1 MIEIIADLILLV
13 CACAFAWVVH
23 EQRRML
29 RQIRKL
35 AALYPPFLTDSDL
48 DQDGKKITATSVH
61 SETMWD
67 EDTVPRD

>member
-1 MIEIIADLILLV
+1 MIEIISGLILVV
-13 CACAFAWVVH
+13 CLGGCAWIAI

-35 AALYPPFLTDSDL
+35 AALYPPFLTDD
-48 DQDGKKITATSVH
+48 DDGKKITATSVH